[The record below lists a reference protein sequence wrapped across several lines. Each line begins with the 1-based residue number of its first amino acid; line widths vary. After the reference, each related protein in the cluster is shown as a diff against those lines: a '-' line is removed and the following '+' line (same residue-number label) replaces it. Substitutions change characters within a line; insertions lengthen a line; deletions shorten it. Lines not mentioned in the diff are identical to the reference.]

1 MNFKALQ
8 NKTKNLLIF
17 NKNSLRKLEPQK
29 DALDANIKYWLK
41 NKKIIAL
48 KKSLYVLTEKYQK
61 ESNKD
66 LFIEYI
72 ANQLVRPSY
81 LSTEYILAKYQ
92 ILTESVNAITSVTA
106 KINRE
111 IINTIT
117 SFRYSS
123 ISPKLFTGFKIKYFN
138 SAPIL
143 EAEKSKAL
151 FDFLY
156 FRFLKNA
163 KISKMA
169 IKNLRL
175 NWENISTK
183 EFKKVCSYLKFTSSQ
198 KIKQLFKLIE
208 QEYYA

>member
-1 MNFKALQ
+1 MNFKTLQ

-41 NKKIIAL
+41 NKRIIAL
-48 KKSLYVLTEKYQK
+48 KKSLYVLTEAFQK
-61 ESNKD
+61 EINKNF
-66 LFIEYI
+66 FIEYI
-72 ANQLVRPSY
+72 ANQLVKPSY

-92 ILTESVNAITSVTA
+92 ILTESVNAITSVTT

-111 IINTIT
+111 IINPIA

-123 ISPKLFTGFKIKYFN
+123 ITAKLFTGFKIKYFN

-143 EAEKSKAL
+143 EANKSKAL

-156 FRFLKNA
+156 FRFTKNQDVT
-163 KISKMA
+163 KTA
-169 IKNLRL
+169 IQNLRL
-175 NWENISTK
+175 NWENISSA
-183 EFKKVCSYLKFTSSQ
+183 EFKKTRFYSKFIKSK
-198 KIKQLFKLIE
+198 KIKKLFELIQ

>member
-1 MNFKALQ
+1 MNFDILQ

-48 KKSLYVLTEKYQK
+48 KKSLYILTEKYQK
-61 ESNKD
+61 ETNKD
-66 LFIEYI
+66 LLIEYI
-72 ANQLVRPSY
+72 ANQLVKPSY
-81 LSTEYILAKYQ
+81 LSTEYVLAKYQ
-92 ILTESVNAITSVTA
+92 ILTESVNAITSVTT

-111 IINTIT
+111 IINPIA

-123 ISPKLFTGFKIKYFN
+123 ITAKLFTGFKIKYFN
-138 SAPIL
+138 SVPIL
-143 EAEKSKAL
+143 EASKSKAL

-156 FRFLKNA
+156 FRFMKNQNVT
-163 KISKMA
+163 KTA
-169 IKNLRL
+169 IQNLRL
-175 NWENISTK
+175 NWENISSA
-183 EFKKVCSYLKFTSSQ
+183 EFKKTSYYAKLTNSQ
-198 KIKQLFKLIE
+198 KIKKLLKLIE